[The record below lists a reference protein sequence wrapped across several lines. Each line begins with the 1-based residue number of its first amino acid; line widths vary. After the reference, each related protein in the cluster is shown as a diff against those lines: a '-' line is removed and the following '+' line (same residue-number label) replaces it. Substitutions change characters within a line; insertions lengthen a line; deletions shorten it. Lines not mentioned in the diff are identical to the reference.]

1 MPLTDQ
7 EILDRV
13 EGQTVPTA
21 FMATLAEH
29 SDLVAVRWM
38 SEGDWFQLSF
48 AEFAE
53 RVATAA
59 AGLRALGVGH
69 GDRIVIMMRNIPE
82 FHIVDLAATFLGAT
96 PISIYNS
103 SSAGKSE

>member
-53 RVATAA
+53 RVATDSARD
-59 AGLRALGVGH
+59 LRSL
-69 GDRIVIMMRNIPE
+69 
-82 FHIVDLAATFLGAT
+82 
-96 PISIYNS
+96 
-103 SSAGKSE
+103 

>member
-53 RVATAA
+53 RGATAA
-59 AGLRALGVGH
+59 ASPVSAAHSRRTPLRRSPNSSMRCSSPQCGH
-69 GDRIVIMMRNIPE
+69 GR
-82 FHIVDLAATFLGAT
+82 
-96 PISIYNS
+96 
-103 SSAGKSE
+103 

>member
-21 FMATLAEH
+21 FMATLAVH

-38 SEGDWFQLSF
+38 
-48 AEFAE
+48 
-53 RVATAA
+53 VAPGPASCR
-59 AGLRALGVGH
+59 AG
-69 GDRIVIMMRNIPE
+69 
-82 FHIVDLAATFLGAT
+82 
-96 PISIYNS
+96 
-103 SSAGKSE
+103 